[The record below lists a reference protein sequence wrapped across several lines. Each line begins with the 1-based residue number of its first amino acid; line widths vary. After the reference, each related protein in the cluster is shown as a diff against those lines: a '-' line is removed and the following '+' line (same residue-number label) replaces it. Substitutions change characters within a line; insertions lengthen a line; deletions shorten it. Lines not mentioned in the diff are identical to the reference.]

1 MNWQERISDTLQS
14 SRVLQI
20 TELKN
25 LWKYTIRRYSNLLI
39 VDERL
44 TKQEDYY
51 RLVKNVFLGQI
62 FL

>member
-51 RLVKNVFLGQI
+51 RLVKNVFLGQT

>member
-14 SRVLQI
+14 SRVFQM

>member
-14 SRVLQI
+14 SRVLQM

-25 LWKYTIRRYSNLLI
+25 LWKYTIRRYSNSLI

-44 TKQEDYY
+44 TKQEDYH

>member
-1 MNWQERISDTLQS
+1 MNWQERILDTLQS

-51 RLVKNVFLGQI
+51 RLVKNVFLGQT